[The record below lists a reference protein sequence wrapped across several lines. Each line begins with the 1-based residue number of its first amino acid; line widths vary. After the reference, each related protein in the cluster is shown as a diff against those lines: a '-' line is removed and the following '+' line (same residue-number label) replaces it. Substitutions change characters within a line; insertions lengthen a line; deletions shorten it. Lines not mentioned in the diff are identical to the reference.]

1 MFNKND
7 KSDTVE
13 RKTNLQNIRQKML
26 GKKSSFAAVE
36 AYKSTRTNLLF
47 IGEGDGCKKIVFT
60 STFVGEGKTTNCI
73 NLGITLAQNGQ
84 KVLLIDADMRR
95 PTAKG
100 IFEINTKVGLSEI
113 LAGIATWENEPQDEP
128 YIFRTKRRNLFVLHS
143 GHIPPN
149 PAELLASKQM
159 KKLLEKCEQEFDYIL
174 IDTPPILV
182 VTDAAVLANMVDGY
196 VLIVR
201 AGRTHKESLNESVMR
216 LEQLEANIIGFIIND
231 VDPKTSSY
239 KYSSNRYKY
248 GSSKYHRYGYGG
260 YDNTQEEVEIVDS
273 DE

>member
-1 MFNKND
+1 MFNKKDND
-7 KSDTVE
+7 SAD
-13 RKTNLQNIRQKML
+13 RRANLISIRQKML

-47 IGEGDGCKKIVFT
+47 IGDGEGCKKIVFT

-73 NLGITLAQNGQ
+73 NLAITLAQNGQ

-100 IFEINTKVGLSEI
+100 VFEINTKEGLSEI
-113 LAGIATWENEPQDEP
+113 LAGLATWENEPEDAP

-143 GHIPPN
+143 GQIPPN

-159 KKLLEKCEQEFDYIL
+159 KNLLKKCEREFDYIL

-196 VLIVR
+196 VLVVR
-201 AGRTHKESLNESVMR
+201 AGHTHKESLSESVLR
-216 LEQLEANIIGFIIND
+216 LEQLGANIIGFIIND
-231 VDPKTSSY
+231 VDPKLSSY
-239 KYSSNRYKY
+239 KYSSIRYKY
-248 GSSKYHRYGYGG
+248 GNSKYHRYGYGG
-260 YDNTQEEVEIVDS
+260 YENTQEERESIES
-273 DE
+273 NE